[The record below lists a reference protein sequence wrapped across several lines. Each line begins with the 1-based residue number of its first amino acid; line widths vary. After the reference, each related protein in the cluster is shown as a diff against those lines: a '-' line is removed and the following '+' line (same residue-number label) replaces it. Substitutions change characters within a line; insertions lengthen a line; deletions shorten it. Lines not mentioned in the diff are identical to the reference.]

1 MAQKD
6 QQSIEEPTS
15 HEKWDRAKSLM
26 LESLYKPDN
35 HHRSCAHNQ
44 HCFYE
49 LMEIKDHMIEYLQQ
63 RKNPIS

>member
-1 MAQKD
+1 MKD
-6 QQSIEEPTS
+6 QQTLNDNETKQD
-15 HEKWDRAKSLM
+15 KWDRGKTLF
-26 LESLYKPDN
+26 LESIRKPD
-35 HHRSCAHNQ
+35 HQLRACAHNQ

>member
-35 HHRSCAHNQ
+35 HLRSCAHNQ